1 LRDPEE
7 IEQIEEACWNAR
19 RLLRWAGVTEPGHVR
34 IEAIA
39 AHLGVTIEVAP
50 LTGAD
55 AQLCRQGGR
64 ARIVLAERITDPA
77 SRRFSIAHE
86 LGHLLLRH
94 PSGESGR
101 AERQANAFAAEL
113 LMPRGLLRERC
124 EAGPITLELP
134 RQISAEFQ
142 VSIVASAIR
151 VVELAAAP
159 CAVVMAQHGE
169 VKWSV
174 ANEPFTGSIPRGK
187 PISPGSVAGRYLAAR
202 PARAAPQRVPAAVWV
217 PAADQRETLVED
229 AIELRTPQTTLSMLS
244 ARRLAR
250 ILGRRA
256 A

>member
-1 LRDPEE
+1 MREPEE
-7 IEQIEEACWNAR
+7 IEEACWNAR
-19 RLLRWAGVTEPGHVR
+19 RLLRWAGVTSPGHVR

-55 AQLCRQGGR
+55 AQLCRRGSR
-64 ARIVLAERITDPA
+64 ARILLAERITDPA

-86 LGHLLLRH
+86 LGHLILQH
-94 PSGESGR
+94 PSGESGS

-113 LMPRGLLRERC
+113 LMPQGLLRERC

-151 VVELAAAP
+151 VVELATAP
-159 CAVVMAQHGE
+159 CAVVMAQYGA

-174 ANEPFTGSIPRGK
+174 ANRPFPGLISRGTR
-187 PISPGSVAGRYLAAR
+187 ISPGSVAGRTLGAR
-202 PARAAPQRVPAAVWV
+202 PGSAAPQRVPATVWV
-217 PAADQRETLVED
+217 PAASLRETLVED
-229 AIELRTPQTTLSMLS
+229 AIELLAAQTTLSMLW

-250 ILGRRA
+250 VPHRRA

>member
-1 LRDPEE
+1 LSDRED
-7 IEQIEEACWNAR
+7 IEEACWNAQ
-19 RLLRWAGVTEPGHVR
+19 RLLRWAGVTTRGHVR
-34 IEAIA
+34 VEAIA
-39 AHLGVTIEVAP
+39 AHLGVSIEVAP

-55 AQLCRQGGR
+55 AQLCRRGDR
-64 ARIVLAERITDPA
+64 ARIVLAERITDPS

-86 LGHLLLRH
+86 LGHLVLQH

-151 VVELAAAP
+151 VVELATAP
-159 CAVVMAQHGE
+159 CAVVMAQDGE

-174 ANEPFTGSIPRGK
+174 ANGPFPGSIPRGTR
-187 PISPGSVAGRYLAAR
+187 ISPGSVAGRTLAAR
-202 PARAAPQRVPAAVWV
+202 PGGAAPQRIPAAVWV
-217 PAADQRETLVED
+217 PTAGRRETLVED
-229 AIELRTPQTTLSMLS
+229 AIELRTAQTTLSMLW

-250 ILGRRA
+250 IPRRRA